1 MGRYFIPEKFMNTQ
15 RNQMDPRF
23 AAGAFVLALGAGLF
37 LMFIAWVATSIG
49 ASFSS
54 VLRTFGL
61 WVVIALPVG
70 FLAYMMRSLYW
81 TLGAAFA
88 VLAWPATWGVL
99 DSIAAGGREG
109 ENSPIDFSQYSS
121 TIINSGW
128 LEWGIEFALVALVA
142 YVFYRERRDW

>member
-1 MGRYFIPEKFMNTQ
+1 
-15 RNQMDPRF
+15 MDPRF
-23 AAGAFVLALGAGLF
+23 AAGAFFLALGAGLF
-37 LMFIAWVATSIG
+37 LMFIAWVSTLIG
-49 ASFSS
+49 ASFPS

-61 WVVIALPVG
+61 WVVIALLVG

-88 VLAWPATWGVL
+88 VLAWPATWGIL
-99 DSIAAGGREG
+99 DSIAAGGRED
-109 ENSPIDFSQYSS
+109 ENSPIDFTQYSS